1 MLPENTECRQITSDF
16 TGKVKGS
23 LGDACGALL
32 TLIQAL
38 LVSLEKELK

>member
-16 TGKVKGS
+16 TGEVKGS

-38 LVSLEKELK
+38 LVS